1 MASYLVADLSVQ
13 LAKLLHQDVMRIRKT
28 AGSPVRISV
37 IDVIMANHGCDAT
50 SAAGH
55 LHRLIDKYAYI
66 GVNCEH
72 TMLPDGGQVLM
83 ADLATIVDIVSL
95 IPEYRPEEVREE
107 AAKLFVRYIGG
118 DLDRERYPLQDAN
131 SHCHVPQVKLKCQR
145 RLPLI
150 SKISKTQRKRQRCE
164 QLSWPPEK
172 IRRYEEYYQGL
183 MLGLQPNTVIFFTH
197 AKDGGRRRTRTGRIF
212 SEFCKAG
219 LDFMDFPLWMA
230 EDVPHDGGLFRY
242 HHPVDEAKI
251 LGDVL
256 KKVSTGTFEEKL
268 ARGTVVAM
276 GEAVH
281 GFFRINYRMPV
292 SKCTY
297 PCIWTSRRKQTQGLN
312 GVHTTLAK
320 AFEASGQRL
329 SMQELENF
337 VREGSNFCY
346 NGPVLLS
353 SSRSHRHAVES
364 RREES
369 QPVEVL

>member
-1 MASYLVADLSVQ
+1 MQ
-13 LAKLLHQDVMRIRKT
+13 LAKLLHKDVVHIRKM
-28 AGSPVRISV
+28 AGSPVKISV
-37 IDVIMANHGCDAT
+37 IDVIMANDGCDAT

-66 GVNCEH
+66 GLNCEH
-72 TMLPDGGQVLM
+72 VMLPGGGQVLM

-118 DLDRERYPLQDAN
+118 DLDRERYPLQDAPAN
-131 SHCHVPQVKLKCQR
+131 IHCHVPQVRLKCQR
-145 RLPLI
+145 RLHVI
-150 SKISKTQRKRQRCE
+150 SKISKTQKKKQRCE

-172 IRRYEEYYQGL
+172 VRRYEEYYQGL

-197 AKDGGRRRTRTGRIF
+197 ALDGSRSTTRTGRIL

-230 EDVPHDGGLFRY
+230 EDAPHDGGLFRY
-242 HHPVDEAKI
+242 HHPVDEVQI
-251 LGDVL
+251 MGDIL
-256 KKVSTGTFEEKL
+256 KKVSPGTFEEKL

-276 GEAVH
+276 GKAVQD
-281 GFFRINYRMPV
+281 FFRINYRLHVPN
-292 SKCTY
+292 CTY
-297 PCIWTSRRKQTQGLN
+297 PCIWTARRKQLHGLT

-320 AFEASGQRL
+320 AFAASGQQL
-329 SMQELENF
+329 SLQELDNF
-337 VREGSNFCY
+337 IRKGSNFCY
-346 NGPVLLS
+346 TGPVLLS
-353 SSRSHRHAVES
+353 SSMSHRNAVER

-369 QPVEVL
+369 QPVEVEVDLD